1 MNYLSYDF
9 ENQGFYSK
17 NPLKIEDIKF
27 DLDINE
33 FNCKPK
39 WALWTSTIK
48 NGTTDWI
55 TFCETEM
62 PDRCDGS
69 KLYRVKL
76 KNTENMRILYMT
88 LEGIVNNE
96 YDEFIQYKDGYGKD
110 FNHLSICLDY
120 KKIALKYDI
129 VHFPVYLGCLL
140 FREGFKNRL
149 QEGLYMNVFY
159 LMDCECSIFLNT
171 NFIDDISPFE

>member
-1 MNYLSYDF
+1 
-9 ENQGFYSK
+9 
-17 NPLKIEDIKF
+17 
-27 DLDINE
+27 
-33 FNCKPK
+33 
-39 WALWTSTIK
+39 
-48 NGTTDWI
+48 
-55 TFCETEM
+55 M

-88 LEGIVNNE
+88 LEDIINNE
-96 YDEFIQYKDGYGKD
+96 YDEFIQYKDGYGED

-140 FREGFKNRL
+140 FN
-149 QEGLYMNVFY
+149 GL
-159 LMDCECSIFLNT
+159 
-171 NFIDDISPFE
+171 